1 MIQSSAS
8 EMEEKS
14 VELAQ
19 SQKKGTN
26 YWGGGNEWISKEL
39 RGIPNRLPYKKQ
51 ELQKKRV
58 ELYEGIMMDNLPY
71 LEKNVRLEMQK
82 LCEPQAGN
90 ITKITIPKYFT
101 VKLLNSQGQE
111 QEYKAIRKK
120 RNEHTTYGNSHR
132 IISCLLLRG
141 KKNRSL

>member
-19 SQKKGTN
+19 SQKKGKN
-26 YWGGGNEWISKEL
+26 YWGGGGDEWISKEL
-39 RGIPNRLPYKKQ
+39 RGIPNRLPYKKE

-58 ELYEGIMMDNLPY
+58 ELYEGIMMDNFPY

-82 LCEPQAGN
+82 LCEPQAAN
-90 ITKITIPKYFT
+90 ITKITISTYFT
-101 VKLLNSQGQE
+101 VKLLNHQGQE
-111 QEYKAIRKK
+111 Q
-120 RNEHTTYGNSHR
+120 
-132 IISCLLLRG
+132 
-141 KKNRSL
+141 